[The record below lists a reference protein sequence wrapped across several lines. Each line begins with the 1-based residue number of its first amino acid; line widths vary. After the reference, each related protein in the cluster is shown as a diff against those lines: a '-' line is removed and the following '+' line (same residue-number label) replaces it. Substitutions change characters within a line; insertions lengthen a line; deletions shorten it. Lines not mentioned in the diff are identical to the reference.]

1 METETLPSSLDEV
14 EAVSPSL
21 PQCPVI
27 VQLLEDD
34 GYFVQ
39 QNFAANG
46 MSRDQSR
53 YLLRANTLIL
63 SYSISN
69 LEDLLIWL

>member
-14 EAVSPSL
+14 EA
-21 PQCPVI
+21 
-27 VQLLEDD
+27 
-34 GYFVQ
+34 
-39 QNFAANG
+39 NFAANG